1 MTAFFTSATVMLAM
15 ALLFVLPV
23 LLRRNSPSS
32 SMGHTIGTSSGALN
46 LEVLR
51 DQRRELDADLQAG
64 TLDAAAHQSSRQDLE
79 RRVAHEVTAGAQ
91 VTAVTAPQPLAAA
104 GLAVAIF
111 VGAVV
116 LYAAVGTP
124 AALDPSARQAVVAAQ
139 DAGRVGPAAGG
150 DDGAAADS
158 GTRPPFAEGAAVT
171 PEQIEGMVARLAT
184 RLKSNPDD
192 AAGWR
197 MLARSYETLRR
208 FDQAAVAYANLL
220 RIGPET
226 PELLADYAV
235 VLGMSQDQTL
245 TGEPEQL
252 IKRALAMDP
261 DNIQALAL
269 AGSAAYERHD
279 YAQAV
284 APWRRLLSLVPQDSD
299 MAKSIAANIAK
310 AELLS
315 AQKPSSGA
323 KP

>member
-1 MTAFFTSATVMLAM
+1 MKAFLTSTAVMLVM

-23 LLRRNSPSS
+23 LLRRGDPASADDPV
-32 SMGHTIGTSSGALN
+32 TGTSSSALN
-46 LEVLR
+46 LDVLR

-79 RRVAHEVTAGAQ
+79 RRVAHEVIAGSQATAQAP
-91 VTAVTAPQPLAAA
+91 PQPFVAA
-104 GLAVAIF
+104 GLATAIF
-111 VGAVV
+111 LAAAV

-124 AALDPSARQAVVAAQ
+124 GALDPAARRPV
-139 DAGRVGPAAGG
+139 
-150 DDGAAADS
+150 AAADDA
-158 GTRPPFAEGAAVT
+158 GGAARGAEGDQGARAAEAVT
-171 PEQIEGMVARLAT
+171 PEQIEGMVARLAA

-245 TGEPEQL
+245 SGEPEKL
-252 IKRALAMDP
+252 IQRALVLEP

-279 YAQAV
+279 YSQAV
-284 APWRRLLSLVPQDSD
+284 VPWRRLLALVPSDSD
-299 MAKSIAANIAK
+299 MARSIAANIAK
-310 AELLS
+310 AESLGRQDQS
-315 AQKPSSGA
+315 DAA

>member
-1 MTAFFTSATVMLAM
+1 MTAFFTSTAMMLVM

-23 LLRRNSPSS
+23 LLRRADPSS
-32 SMGHTIGTSSGALN
+32 SDDPVNGTSSGALN

-64 TLDAAAHQSSRQDLE
+64 TLDASAHQSSRQDLE
-79 RRVAHEVTAGAQ
+79 RRVAQEVIAGSQAAAP
-91 VTAVTAPQPLAAA
+91 TPPQPVVAA
-104 GLAVAIF
+104 GLATAILS
-111 VGAVV
+111 AAAV

-124 AALDPSARQAVVAAQ
+124 GALDPAARRPVMAA
-139 DAGRVGPAAGG
+139 DEAGG
-150 DDGAAADS
+150 VARA
-158 GTRPPFAEGAAVT
+158 AEGEQGAGAVDAVT
-171 PEQIEGMVARLAT
+171 PEQIESMVARLAA
-184 RLKSNPDD
+184 RLKSTPDD

-208 FDQAAVAYANLL
+208 FDQAAVAYANLV

-235 VLGMSQDQTL
+235 VLGMSQGQTL
-245 TGEPEQL
+245 SGEPETL
-252 IKRALAMDP
+252 IHRALALEP

-284 APWRRLLSLVPQDSD
+284 VPWRRLLALVPADSD
-299 MAKSIAANIAK
+299 MARSIAANVAK
-310 AELLS
+310 AEALARQNRS
-315 AQKPSSGA
+315 AVAPS
-323 KP
+323 